1 MTSPRVGATA
11 TSNVKA
17 DLCRASF
24 SVSSPLKKRDEGG
37 SACRVIMNRLCLI
50 YQYSN
55 MALTLLGQTSLYL
68 ESFSFY
74 LSVFWELRDKRKLKK
89 TYNFDL
95 KAISLVA
102 MLEY

>member
-1 MTSPRVGATA
+1 
-11 TSNVKA
+11 
-17 DLCRASF
+17 
-24 SVSSPLKKRDEGG
+24 
-37 SACRVIMNRLCLI
+37 MNRLCSI

-68 ESFSFY
+68 ELFSLY

-95 KAISLVA
+95 KALSLVA